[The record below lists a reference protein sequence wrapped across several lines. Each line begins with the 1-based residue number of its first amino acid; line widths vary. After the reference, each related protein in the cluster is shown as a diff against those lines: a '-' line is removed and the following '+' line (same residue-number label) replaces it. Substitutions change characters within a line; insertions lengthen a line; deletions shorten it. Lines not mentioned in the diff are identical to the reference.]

1 MLREIAKSGGVL
13 LAVWALGAL
22 AVSASELTP
31 GDVAPNFHGLPGTD
45 GEKHGLADYRDAK
58 AIVLVFTCNHC
69 PVASG
74 YEERLVALQKQYR
87 GKGVQFMAIN
97 VSTMPADRLA
107 AMQQRA
113 KEKDFNFPYLYD
125 ASQKIGRDY
134 GAAVTPHIFLLDKNR
149 KIAYV
154 GAIDDNLNPRKVK
167 THYLADALDS
177 LLAGKKP
184 PQETTKAF
192 GCGIHYE

>member
-87 GKGVQFMAIN
+87 GKGVQFVAIN

>member
-1 MLREIAKSGGVL
+1 
-13 LAVWALGAL
+13 
-22 AVSASELTP
+22 
-31 GDVAPNFHGLPGTD
+31 
-45 GEKHGLADYRDAK
+45 
-58 AIVLVFTCNHC
+58 
-69 PVASG
+69 
-74 YEERLVALQKQYR
+74 
-87 GKGVQFMAIN
+87 VQFVAIN